1 MNELAIAGQSPAAFF
16 EDYLRLNV
24 NDGAASPRTIKAYQ
38 EGLCAFLTW
47 CRGAGAH
54 PLAASRQDLQEYR
67 TFLNARYK
75 RSTARLRL
83 LAVQL
88 LFKAMQAQ
96 GLRAD
101 NPAAGIRAAKD
112 RTTDEERV
120 IEKALSLAEAQ
131 AFMRA
136 IPKGYTRR
144 GARDRAMIFLML
156 LAGLR
161 AEEVCLLT
169 WGDIGESRA
178 QVLGKGNKKRSVDL
192 TPSITASLKSLRSF
206 LMGREIDSTPVFTPM
221 GILRPN
227 ARRLTVRTVE
237 RVVDRALSRCNL
249 KRPGR
254 SAHSLRH
261 TYAMLCVLTG
271 GDREALQASMG
282 HADMATTTI
291 YTHAASRFQN
301 NPAAGLEA
309 ALNQENEKPCD

>member
-1 MNELAIAGQSPAAFF
+1 MNELAIAGKSPAAFF

-24 NDGAASPRTIKAYQ
+24 NDGAASPRTIKAYK
-38 EGLCAFLTW
+38 EGLCGFLTW

-54 PLAASRQDLQEYR
+54 PIAASRTDIQEYR

-75 RSTARLRL
+75 RSTARLKL

-88 LFKAMQAQ
+88 LFKALQAQ
-96 GLRAD
+96 GLRQD

-120 IEKALSLAEAQ
+120 IEKALTMNEAR
-131 AFMRA
+131 AFMRV
-136 IPKGYTRR
+136 IPRGYTRR

-169 WGDIGESRA
+169 WGDIGEER
-178 QVLGKGNKKRSVDL
+178 VRVFGKGKKKRSVHL
-192 TPSITASLKSLRSF
+192 TPTIAASLKSLRSF
-206 LMGREIDSTPVFTPM
+206 LLGRELDTTPVFAPM
-221 GILRPN
+221 GVIRPDCS
-227 ARRLTVRTVE
+227 RLTVRTVE
-237 RVVDRALSRCNL
+237 RVVDRALVRCHL

-254 SAHSLRH
+254 SAHCLRH
-261 TYAMLCVLTG
+261 TFAMLCVLTG
-271 GDREALQASMG
+271 GDREALQAAMG
-282 HADMATTTI
+282 HADQSTTAI
-291 YTHAASRFQN
+291 YTNAASQFQN

-309 ALNQENEKPCD
+309 ALNQENKST

>member
-88 LFKAMQAQ
+88 LFNAMQAQ

-120 IEKALSLAEAQ
+120 IEKALTMAEAR
-131 AFMRA
+131 AFMRV
-136 IPKGYTRR
+136 IPRGYTRR
-144 GARDRAMIFLML
+144 GARDRAMILLML

-161 AEEVCLLT
+161 AEEVCLLI
-169 WGDIGESRA
+169 WGDIGEERVR
-178 QVLGKGNKKRSVDL
+178 VLGKGKKKRSVDL
-192 TPSITASLKSLRSF
+192 IPSVTASLKSLRSF
-206 LMGREIDSTPVFTPM
+206 LMGREIDSTPVMAPM
-221 GILRPN
+221 AIPSPST
-227 ARRLTVRTVE
+227 RRLTVRTVE
-237 RVVDRALSRCNL
+237 RVVDRALSRCDL

-271 GDREALQASMG
+271 GDREALQAAMG
-282 HADMATTTI
+282 HADQSTTAI
-291 YTHAASRFQN
+291 YTNAASRFQN